1 MAAVQMVEPSTGEF
15 AVRSMKL
22 TLSEP
27 VFVIIA
33 KPVAGFIATSLG
45 DEPAGSI
52 TGGTRSEIVEA
63 PLA

>member
-1 MAAVQMVEPSTGEF
+1 MVEPSTGEF

-27 VFVIIA
+27 VFAITA

-45 DEPAGSI
+45 DEPAGRVTAVLVVI
-52 TGGTRSEIVEA
+52 EEA
-63 PLA
+63 PLP